1 MTKQK
6 TKSKLKKRRQNIR
19 KKMSQVVTLSDKD
32 KRTALEIAR
41 YSLESVIRK
50 QEIPDPKEIEEKFE
64 LSDALK
70 QVTGVFVTLRS
81 ARRDGTK
88 TKNLRGCVGYV
99 ESDIPIYEAITHNAF
114 NASCKDYR
122 FPQVQPSEL
131 SKLSI
136 VVSVMS
142 PLVPCTPD
150 DVVVGRDGLVLE
162 NGDNFGI
169 YLPQFAVEGGWDRIG
184 FLENVSV
191 KAGLDKDKWKDEKSV
206 LYHFTA
212 QVFSE
217 DDFPDLYKD

>member
-1 MTKQK
+1 M
-6 TKSKLKKRRQNIR
+6 NE
-19 KKMSQVVTLSDKD
+19 KD

-41 YSLESVIRK
+41 YSLESVMMRMRVP
-50 QEIPDPKEIEEKFE
+50 EPEEIEKKFE

-70 QVTGVFVTLRS
+70 QKAGVFVTLRT

-88 TKNLRGCVGYV
+88 TKNLRGCVGYIV
-99 ESDIPIYEAITHNAF
+99 DVVPIYVAITHNAF
-114 NASCKDYR
+114 NASCRDNR